1 MSNQTGKS
9 ILFIANV
16 FDGHI
21 PAAIEVIK
29 DLISLGHNVTC
40 YTLDRFENRFKKT
53 RAKLKPI
60 SVSKI
65 EMPNDAPPIAINSYL
80 LERFYDLVLADVQNS
95 KEKYD
100 YFFFDSFFDGTQ
112 INKIFNIPVLVGV
125 YAFPVGEMNQ
135 FIKKDAI
142 ERAKVFKGISKKYN
156 INIGDFVTMHFS
168 GDAKYKLILT
178 SKLFHIESKLIDDSY
193 FFIGP
198 PLEERPI
205 DETFTFKKDEGKK
218 LIYLSLGTIFNS
230 KINIYKLFI
239 EAFGNSKEYQGI
251 ISIGNNNNAKDLGE
265 IPENIKV
272 YNYVPQLQV
281 LKQCDIFITHG
292 GINSINEA
300 LYLNNLPLIVIPQE
314 IDQFDNAKQIEKLEA
329 GIALDKDNLSS
340 EILKSSVKKIT
351 ENVDKYKAGVE
362 KIVKS
367 FKEAR
372 EGKLKIY
379 EKIFG

>member
-1 MSNQTGKS
+1 
-9 ILFIANV
+9 
-16 FDGHI
+16 
-21 PAAIEVIK
+21 
-29 DLISLGHNVTC
+29 
-40 YTLDRFENRFKKT
+40 
-53 RAKLKPI
+53 
-60 SVSKI
+60 
-65 EMPNDAPPIAINSYL
+65 
-80 LERFYDLVLADVQNS
+80 
-95 KEKYD
+95 
-100 YFFFDSFFDGTQ
+100 
-112 INKIFNIPVLVGV
+112 
-125 YAFPVGEMNQ
+125 
-135 FIKKDAI
+135 
-142 ERAKVFKGISKKYN
+142 
-156 INIGDFVTMHFS
+156 MHFS

-230 KINIYKLFI
+230 KINIYKIFI

-251 ISIGNNNNAKDLGE
+251 ISIGNQNNAKDLGE

-300 LYLNNLPLIVIPQE
+300 LYLNHLPLIVIPQKM
-314 IDQFDNAKQIEKLEA
+314 DQFENAKQIEKLGA
-329 GIALDKDNLSS
+329 GIALNNDNLSS
-340 EILKSSVKKIT
+340 EILKGSVNKIT
-351 ENVDKYKAGVE
+351 ENIDRYKAGVE

-367 FKEAR
+367 FNEAR

-379 EKIFG
+379 ETIFG

>member
-1 MSNQTGKS
+1 MSNKNGKN
-9 ILFIANV
+9 ILYLAMV
-16 FDGHI
+16 FEGHI
-21 PAAIEVIK
+21 PGAIQVIN
-29 DLISLGHNVTC
+29 DLVSLGHNVTC
-40 YTLDRFENRFKKT
+40 YTLDTFENRLKKT
-53 RAKLKPI
+53 GVKLKPI
-60 SVSKI
+60 SVGKI
-65 EMPNDAPPIAINSYL
+65 SLPEEAPPIAVFGVMI
-80 LERFYDLVLADVQNS
+80 ERFYDFVLTDVQNS

-100 YFFFDSFFDGTQ
+100 YFFFDSFFDVTQ
-112 INKIFNIPVLVGV
+112 MNKIFNIPVLVGV
-125 YAFPVGEMNQ
+125 YIFPVGEMNP
-135 FIKKDAI
+135 FLKNTVGFRMKSL
-142 ERAKVFKGISKKYN
+142 FGLNKKYN
-156 INIGDFVTMHFS
+156 LNIKEYITMHYS
-168 GDAKYKLILT
+168 GDAKYKLMLT
-178 SKLFHIESKLIDDSY
+178 SKLFHVESKIIDDSY

-198 PLEERPI
+198 ALEERPA
-205 DETFTFKKDEGKK
+205 DENFDFKKDESKK
-218 LIYLSLGTIFNS
+218 LIYVSLGTLFN
-230 KINIYKLFI
+230 KKVNIYKLFI

-251 ISIGNNNNAKDLGE
+251 MSIGKKNDIKDLGE

-281 LKQCDIFITHG
+281 LKQCDIFIIYW